1 MRYNDFKL
9 TEAQVR
15 ERVKARYPDLTEEQI
30 DEIIPALGA
39 VGGAIA
45 KGAAAAGRIGAKAAG
60 AGLRAAG
67 RVGAKMGKA
76 VATKVAGAGKT
87 LAKGAIDKAASK
99 VQQKAMGQMA
109 NTLLKRGSKL
119 PIPDKSGKP
128 QEFEVDDVKGTEV
141 TLKNPKPK
149 PGEPIKTVHNKKDLD
164 PIIQQMAGMSQ

>member
-45 KGAAAAGRIGAKAAG
+45 KGAAAAGKIGAKAAG

-76 VATKVAGAGKT
+76 VATKV
-87 LAKGAIDKAASK
+87 L
-99 VQQKAMGQMA
+99 V
-109 NTLLKRGSKL
+109 
-119 PIPDKSGKP
+119 
-128 QEFEVDDVKGTEV
+128 
-141 TLKNPKPK
+141 
-149 PGEPIKTVHNKKDLD
+149 
-164 PIIQQMAGMSQ
+164 